1 MRSETRLRE
10 LTASARAGLQ
20 GVWGRSICV
29 MVVYMLIMAALEM
42 VPVGGWLLQ
51 LITAPP
57 LVVGMHLYF
66 IRTIRRQDNP
76 FHLLF
81 EGFDRFWTALAAYL
95 LVLLIVLAWFT
106 LCVAVSSVLLIGV
119 SGMAFPPSGVG
130 MWLAGVMMLVLF
142 AGLFYLQLR
151 FAQVL
156 YLIADNPSIRILES
170 LRRSGQLMEGN
181 YLRLILLWLR
191 FAGWF
196 VLGLLTLGIG
206 MLWVMPYMAAATAA
220 FYDDLARCA
229 SSEWIEIPTELP
241 EHVV

>member
-1 MRSETRLRE
+1 MKSETPLRE
-10 LTASARAGLQ
+10 LTACARAGLK

-29 MVVYMLIMAALEM
+29 VVVYTLIMAGLEM

-76 FHLLF
+76 FSLLF
-81 EGFDRFWTALAAYL
+81 QGFDRFWTALAAYV
-95 LVLLIVLAWFT
+95 LVTLIVLAWISF
-106 LCVAVSSVLLIGV
+106 CVAISSVLLIGML
-119 SGMAFPPSGVG
+119 GMSIPPSGIG
-130 MWLAGVMMLVLF
+130 LWLAGVMLLVLF
-142 AGLFYLQLR
+142 GGLFYLQLR

-156 YLIADNPSIRILES
+156 YLIADNPSIRIIES

-181 YLRLILLWLR
+181 YLRLFLLWLR
-191 FAGWF
+191 FTGWF
-196 VLGLLTLGIG
+196 LLGALTLGIG
-206 MLWVMPYMAAATAA
+206 LLWVIPYMAAATAA
-220 FYDDLARCA
+220 FYNDLARSA
-229 SSEWIEIPTELP
+229 SSEWIEISTELP